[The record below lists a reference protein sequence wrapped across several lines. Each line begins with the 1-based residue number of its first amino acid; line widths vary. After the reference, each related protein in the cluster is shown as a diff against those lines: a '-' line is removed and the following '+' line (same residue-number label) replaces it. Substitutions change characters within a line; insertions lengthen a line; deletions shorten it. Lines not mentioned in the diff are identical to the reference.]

1 MEIKKFIENY
11 REAFVEYAE
20 LPILFWYSDILEN
33 ETEKVNGCFF
43 KSMDKVREGNTIS
56 LNAETI
62 GCGGGKF
69 YTGFTDMPERVPTF
83 VSLKER
89 YKQTP
94 EMVKSFIEQL
104 GVPRAEKQYLHFARI
119 DKVENFDKAEG
130 ILFLANPDILSGL
143 TTWAFF
149 DNNKEDTVISTFG
162 SGCSSVVTQTI
173 LENRKGGYRTFIG
186 FFDPSV
192 RPYFEADILSYTIP
206 MSRFKVMYETMR
218 SSCLFDT
225 HAWGKIRER
234 NNNNHKE

>member
-1 MEIKKFIENY
+1 MDIDTFINNY
-11 REAFVEYAE
+11 REAFGQQTE
-20 LPILFWYSDILEN
+20 LPIAFWYSDRPEAP
-33 ETEKVNGCFF
+33 TEKVSGCFF
-43 KSMDKVREGNTIS
+43 KSMSKVREGNTIS

-69 YTGFTDMPERVPTF
+69 YTGFTDMPEHVQTF

-104 GVPRAEKQYLHFARI
+104 GVPRAEKEFLHFARI
-119 DKVENFDKAEG
+119 DKVETFDHLEG
-130 ILFLANPDILSGL
+130 ILVLVIPDILSVR

-149 DNNKEDTVISTFG
+149 VINKEYTVISTFG
-162 SGCSSVVTQTI
+162 SGGSSVVTQTI

-218 SSCLFDT
+218 SSSQLDT

-234 NNNNHKE
+234 NHNSYKE

>member
-1 MEIKKFIENY
+1 MDIQTFINNY
-11 REAFVEYAE
+11 YEAFSLKAE
-20 LPILFWYSDILEN
+20 LPIAFWYSDSLLGELKQTQGCLFKALPAIRQG
-33 ETEKVNGCFF
+33 KIISMNGD
-43 KSMDKVREGNTIS
+43 SV
-56 LNAETI
+56 

-69 YTGFTDMPERVPTF
+69 YTGFTDMPEHVPTF

-104 GVPRAEKQYLHFARI
+104 GVPRAEKEYLHFARI
-119 DKVENFDKAEG
+119 DKVETFDHLEG
-130 ILFLANPDILSGL
+130 ILFLVNPDILSGL

-234 NNNNHKE
+234 NHNSYKE